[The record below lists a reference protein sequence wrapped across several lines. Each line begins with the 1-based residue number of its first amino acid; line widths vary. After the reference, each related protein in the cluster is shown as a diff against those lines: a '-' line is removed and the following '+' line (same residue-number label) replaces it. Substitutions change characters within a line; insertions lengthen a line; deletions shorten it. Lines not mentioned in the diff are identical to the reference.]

1 MENIKSNYNYID
13 QEVYFYLEMVMFFL
27 ILIIE
32 LIFLFHYL
40 GFNNNKKNNFKKI
53 KWSEINDYK
62 TFKDKYVKAYVLGI
76 LLLLF
81 IWSIMLIYSFSRN
94 ISYFTINHLISIVLD
109 VFYFPSLFLVVNVNY
124 STILL
129 LIVYPEY
136 IRFVVCMIREENREN
151 NKWSEIKNAYK
162 LMNKLNIY
170 VNIFLMLFYLVCLFI
185 FIYNMFLDAIFYV
198 SFFILLYISYNHYHN
213 DVIYETIFKLLIPII
228 SPLNETNDIV
238 FYKNKTKIQII
249 INIFFG
255 ILIFIIN
262 YLVIFT
268 SFWIFIQLIPNFIF
282 SVYNLILGLIM
293 IFIITLGLLIILIK
307 KDFKKLLKI

>member
-1 MENIKSNYNYID
+1 MENIKLNYNYID
-13 QEVYFYLEMVMFFL
+13 PEVYFYLEMVMFFL

-40 GFNNNKKNNFKKI
+40 GFNNNNKNNFKKI

-62 TFKDKYVKAYVLGI
+62 TFNKYIKTYVWGI
-76 LLLLF
+76 LLLL
-81 IWSIMLIYSFSRN
+81 IVWAIMLLPFLSGN
-94 ISYFTINHLISIVLD
+94 IGYFPITNLISIILD
-109 VFYFPSLFLVVNVNY
+109 VFYFPSLFLMVIVCK
-124 STILL
+124 STALL
-129 LIVYPEY
+129 LIIYSKY
-136 IRFVVCMIREENREN
+136 IRFVVWMIREENREN

-170 VNIFLMLFYLVCLFI
+170 VNILKMFFYLVCLFI

-213 DVIYETIFKLLIPII
+213 DVIYETTFKLLIPII

-268 SFWIFIQLIPNFIF
+268 SFWIFIQLVPNFIF

-307 KDFKKLLKI
+307 KDVKKFLKI